1 MNEYFQSKRSYLMY
15 VKKFEELSKSDIGIA
30 GGKGANLGELTQA
43 GIPVPPGFVVTA
55 QAYQKFMDE
64 AGINDQV
71 MSILE
76 EIDINDTKALQAA
89 AEEIKQ
95 IIIEAPIPDEMVMFI
110 REYYNELCQRVG
122 EDDTDVAIR
131 SSATAEDLP
140 EASFAG
146 QQDTFLHVSGD
157 DEVIEY
163 IRKCWASLF
172 EARAIFYREENDF
185 EHSKVLIAVVVQ
197 KMANADKAGVM
208 FTVNPSTG
216 EEIALIEGSWGL
228 GEAVVSGD
236 VTPDNYQVDKKDNDI
251 INVTISDKKV
261 MYTNDENGTS
271 VKVDVPEDKRKERVL
286 SDDELIEL
294 TEMGKRVQAHYGE
307 PMDTEWAFE
316 KDMLFLL
323 QARPIT
329 TLGDAPAEDDDEA
342 SDLGDVL
349 VRGLGASPG
358 MAAGTVKIIL
368 DIDELDKIQD
378 GDIMVTTMTTPDM
391 VPAMR
396 RASGIVTDEGGVTCH
411 ASIISRELGI
421 PCVVG
426 TGDATTTLKENSG
439 VTLDGKKGLVF
450 EGISETKEEQV
461 AVAGTVEAAP
471 IITVTEV
478 KANVSMP
485 EAAEKA
491 AATGAD
497 GVGLLRTEHLM
508 LTSGIHP
515 GKFIA
520 DGREDELIDTIAEN
534 VQIVADAFYPRPVWY
549 RTLDAP
555 TDEFITLEGGENE
568 PREHNPMLGWRGIRR
583 ELDQPEILKCEFKAI
598 KKLHEKGY
606 TNIGIMIPLSQ
617 NPEELKQ
624 AKALCSSIGF
634 EPHKDVDFGMM
645 VEIPAAAIMI
655 DEYIKIGLDFVSLGT
670 NDLTQYTLAVDRNNE
685 FVAKHY
691 SEEHPAVMKLIERTI
706 RKCAEAGVKCSI
718 CGQAGSVPHIV
729 EKLVEFG
736 ITSVSSNTDAIADV
750 RKTVARAEQK
760 IILDAARKRLE

>member
-1 MNEYFQSKRSYLMY
+1 MY
-15 VKKFEELSKSDIGIA
+15 VIKFEDLSKSDIGIA

-55 QAYQKFMDE
+55 QAYEKFMDD
-64 AGINDQV
+64 AGINDKV
-71 MSILE
+71 MSILD

-89 AEEIKQ
+89 SEEIKNM
-95 IIIEAPIPDEMVMFI
+95 IKESSIPEDMVIMI
-110 REYYNELCQRVG
+110 REAYNQLCQRVG

-146 QQDTFLHVSGD
+146 QQDTFLHVAGD

-163 IRKCWASLF
+163 IRRCWASLF
-172 EARAIFYREENDF
+172 EARAIFYREENNF
-185 EHSKVLIAVVVQ
+185 EHSKVYIAVVVQ

-236 VTPDNYQVDKKDNDI
+236 VTPDNYQVDKANNEI

-271 VKVDVPEDKRKERVL
+271 VKVDVPEEKRKERVL
-286 SDDELIEL
+286 SDAELIEL

-316 KDMLFLL
+316 KGQLFML

-329 TLGDAPAEDDDEA
+329 TLGDAVEDVADA
-342 SDLGDVL
+342 SSQLGEVL

-358 MAAGTVKIIL
+358 MASGKVKIVL
-368 DIDELDKIQD
+368 DIEELDKIKD

-450 EGISETKEEQV
+450 DGITQTKEEPAAVQ
-461 AVAGTVEAAP
+461 AVAGAAAP

-508 LTSGIHP
+508 LTAGVHP
-515 GKFIA
+515 YKFIM

-534 VQIVADAFYPRPVWY
+534 VQIVADAFYPKPVWY

-583 ELDQPEILKCEFKAI
+583 ELDQPEILQCEFKAI
-598 KKLHEKGY
+598 KKLHEQGY

-617 NPEELKQ
+617 HPEELVK
-624 AKALCSSIGF
+624 AKELCSEIGF
-634 EPHKDVDFGMM
+634 EPHKDVEFGMM

-655 DEYIKIGLDFVSLGT
+655 DEYIKIGIDFVSLGT

-691 SEEHPAVMKLIERTI
+691 TEEHPAVMKLIERTI

-729 EKLVEFG
+729 EKLVAFG

>member
-1 MNEYFQSKRSYLMY
+1 MY
-15 VKKFEELSKSDIGIA
+15 VKKFEELSKDDIGIA

-55 QAYQKFMDE
+55 QAYEYFMDE
-64 AGINDQV
+64 AGINDKV

-76 EIDINDTKALQAA
+76 ETDINDTKALQAA
-89 AEEIKQ
+89 AEEIKK
-95 IIIEAPIPDEMVMFI
+95 IIVESPIPDDLVMYI

-122 EDDTDVAIR
+122 EEDTDVAIR

-157 DEVIEY
+157 DEVIEF

-172 EARAIFYREENDF
+172 EARAIFYREENNF
-185 EHSKVLIAVVVQ
+185 EHSKVYIAVVVQ
-197 KMANADKAGVM
+197 KMAFADKAGVM

-236 VTPDNYQVDKKDNDI
+236 VTPDNYQVDKRNNEI
-251 INVTISDKKV
+251 VNVTISDKKV
-261 MYTNDENGTS
+261 MYTNDEDGTS
-271 VKVDVPEDKRKERVL
+271 VKIEVPEDKRKERVL
-286 SDDELIEL
+286 SDDELIQL
-294 TEMGKRVQAHYGE
+294 TEMGKTVQAHYGE

-329 TLGDAPAEDDDEA
+329 TLGGAEEAADDAS

-358 MAAGTVKIIL
+358 MAAGTVKIVL
-368 DIDELDKIQD
+368 DIDELDKIKD

-426 TGDATTTLKENSG
+426 TGDATTTLVENSG

-450 EGISETKEEQV
+450 DGISQTKEEAPV
-461 AVAGTVEAAP
+461 AAGTVEAAP

-520 DGREDELIDTIAEN
+520 DGREDELIDTIADN
-534 VQIVADAFYPRPVWY
+534 VQIVADAFYPKPVWY

-617 NPEELKQ
+617 SPEELKK
-624 AKALCSSIGF
+624 AKALCSEVGF

-655 DEYIKIGLDFVSLGT
+655 DEYIKVGIDFVSLGT

>member
-1 MNEYFQSKRSYLMY
+1 MY
-15 VKKFEELSKSDIGIA
+15 VQKFEDLNKSDIGIA

-55 QAYQKFMDE
+55 ETYQKFMEDS
-64 AGINDQV
+64 GINDKV
-71 MSILE
+71 LDILDQ
-76 EIDINDTKALQAA
+76 IDINDTKALQAA
-89 AEEIKQ
+89 AEEIKS
-95 IIIEAPIPDEMVMFI
+95 IIIETPIPDDMVMFI
-110 REYYNELCQRVG
+110 KEAYNQLCQRVG

-157 DEVIEY
+157 EEVIEY

-197 KMANADKAGVM
+197 KMAIADKAGVM

-236 VTPDNYQVDKKDNDI
+236 VTPDNYQVDKANNEI

-261 MYTNDENGTS
+261 MYTNDESGTS
-271 VKVDVPEDKRKERVL
+271 VKVNVPENLRMERVL

-316 KDMLFLL
+316 REHLFLL

-329 TLGDAPAEDDDEA
+329 TLGDEAPADDGDA
-342 SDLGDVL
+342 SVDGDVL

-358 MAAGTVKIIL
+358 IATGNVKIVL
-368 DIDELDKIQD
+368 DIDELDKIEE
-378 GDIMVTTMTTPDM
+378 GDVMVTTMTTPDM

-426 TGDATTTLKENSG
+426 TGDATKTLKENTG

-450 EGISETKEEQV
+450 EGISEAKEEAPVAQ
-461 AVAGTVEAAP
+461 AVAAEAP
-471 IITVTEV
+471 ILTVTEV

-485 EAAEKA
+485 EAAERA

-508 LTSGIHP
+508 LTAGIHP

-534 VQIVADAFYPRPVWY
+534 VQIVADAFYPKPVWY

-568 PREHNPMLGWRGIRR
+568 PEEHNPMLGWRGIRR

-598 KKLHEKGY
+598 KKLHEQGY

-617 NPEELKQ
+617 SPSELIQ
-624 AKALCSSIGF
+624 AKALCSEVGL

-645 VEIPAAAIMI
+645 VEIPAAALTVE
-655 DEYIKIGLDFVSLGT
+655 DYLAIGVDFVSLGT

-691 SEEHPAVMKLIERTI
+691 TEEHPAVMKLIERTI
-706 RKCAEAGVKCSI
+706 KKCAEAGVTCSI

-729 EKLVEFG
+729 EKLVKFG
-736 ITSVSSNTDAIADV
+736 ITSVSSNADAVAEV

-760 IILDAARKRLE
+760 IILEAARKRLE

>member
-1 MNEYFQSKRSYLMY
+1 MY
-15 VKKFEELSKSDIGIA
+15 VVKFEDLNKSDIGIA

-55 QAYQKFMDE
+55 ETYQKFMEDG
-64 AGINDQV
+64 GINDKV
-71 MSILE
+71 MEILDG
-76 EIDINDTKALQAA
+76 IDINDTKELQAA
-89 AEEIKQ
+89 AEEIKSL
-95 IIIEAPIPDEMVMFI
+95 IIKTPIPDEITTFI
-110 REYYNELCQRVG
+110 IEAYNQLCQRVG
-122 EDDTDVAIR
+122 EEDTDVAIR

-146 QQDTFLHVSGD
+146 QQDTFLHVSGYKD
-157 DEVIEY
+157 VIEY
-163 IRKCWASLF
+163 VRKCWASLF

-185 EHSKVLIAVVVQ
+185 EHSKVYIAVVVQ
-197 KMANADKAGVM
+197 KMVNADKAGVM

-216 EEIALIEGSWGL
+216 EEVALIEGSWGL

-236 VTPDNYQVDKKDNDI
+236 VTPDNYAVDKKNDEI
-251 INVTISDKKV
+251 INVTVSDKKV
-261 MYTNDENGTS
+261 MYTNDEEGTS
-271 VKVDVPEDKRKERVL
+271 IKVEVPEEKREERVL
-286 SDDELIEL
+286 SDEELIEL

-316 KDMLFLL
+316 NDMLFLL

-329 TLGDAPAEDDDEA
+329 TLDKDSSAADDDAGTVDGE
-342 SDLGDVL
+342 VIIK
-349 VRGLGASPG
+349 GLGASPG
-358 MAAGTVKIIL
+358 IASGLVKIIR
-368 DIDELDKIQD
+368 DIDELDKVKD

-396 RASGIVTDEGGVTCH
+396 RAAGIITDEGGVTCH

-426 TGDATTTLKENSG
+426 TGSATSTLKEDEG

-450 EGISETKEEQV
+450 DGLTETKEE
-461 AVAGTVEAAP
+461 APAAAASVEAAP

-485 EAAEKA
+485 EAAERA

-497 GVGLLRTEHLM
+497 GVGLLRTEHMM

-515 GKFIA
+515 GKFVEE
-520 DGREDELIDTIAEN
+520 GREDELIDTIAKN
-534 VQIVADAFYPRPVWY
+534 VKIVADAFYPKPVWY

-568 PREHNPMLGWRGIRR
+568 PEEHNPMLGWRGIRR

-598 KKLHEKGY
+598 KKLYDQGY
-606 TNIGIMIPLSQ
+606 TNLGIMIPLSQ
-617 NPEELKQ
+617 SPEELVK
-624 AKALCSSIGF
+624 AKELCASVGLK
-634 EPHKDVDFGMM
+634 PHDDIDFGMM
-645 VEIPAAAIMI
+645 VEIPAAALTIE
-655 DEYIKIGLDFVSLGT
+655 EYIKVGIDFVSLGT

-691 SEEHPAVMKLIERTI
+691 TEEHPAVMMLIERTI
-706 RKCAEAGVKCSI
+706 KKCVEAGVKCSI
-718 CGQAGSVPHIV
+718 CGQAGSVPRIV
-729 EKLVEFG
+729 EKLVGYG
-736 ITSVSSNTDAIADV
+736 ITSVSSNTDAVAEV
-750 RKTVARAEQK
+750 RKTVARAEK
-760 IILDAARKRLE
+760 KLILDAARKNLN

>member
-1 MNEYFQSKRSYLMY
+1 MY

-55 QAYQKFMDE
+55 QAYEYFMEE
-64 AGINDQV
+64 AGINDKV
-71 MSILE
+71 MSILD

-89 AEEIKQ
+89 AEEIKK
-95 IIIEAPIPDEMVMFI
+95 IIIDSPIPDDLIMFI
-110 REYYNELCQRVG
+110 KEYYNELCQRVN

-172 EARAIFYREENDF
+172 EARAIFYREENNF
-185 EHSKVLIAVVVQ
+185 EHSKVYIAVVVQ
-197 KMANADKAGVM
+197 KMAIADKAGVM

-228 GEAVVSGD
+228 GESVVSGD
-236 VTPDNYQVDKKDNDI
+236 VTPDNYQVDKKNNEI

-261 MYTNDENGTS
+261 MYTNDESGTS
-271 VKVDVPEDKRKERVL
+271 VKVEVPEDKRKERVL
-286 SDDELIEL
+286 SDEELIEL

-329 TLGDAPAEDDDEA
+329 TLGGAQAEDNDEA
-342 SDLGDVL
+342 DDLGDVL

-358 MAAGTVKIIL
+358 MASGKVKIVL
-368 DIDELDKIQD
+368 DIDELDKIKD

-426 TGDATTTLKENSG
+426 TGDATITLEENTG

-450 EGISETKEEQV
+450 DGISETKEEPV

-485 EAAEKA
+485 EAAERA

-520 DGREDELIDTIAEN
+520 DGREDELIDTIADN
-534 VQIVADAFYPRPVWY
+534 VQIVADAFYPKPVWY

-655 DEYIKIGLDFVSLGT
+655 DEYIKVGIDFVSLGT

-706 RKCAEAGVKCSI
+706 RKCAEAGVTCSI

>member
-1 MNEYFQSKRSYLMY
+1 MY

-71 MSILE
+71 MSILD

-236 VTPDNYQVDKKDNDI
+236 VTPDNYQVDKKDNEI

-261 MYTNDENGTS
+261 MYTNDEDGTS

-294 TEMGKRVQAHYGE
+294 TEMGKRVQSHYGE

-329 TLGDAPAEDDDEA
+329 TLGDAVEESGDDEA

>member
-1 MNEYFQSKRSYLMY
+1 MY
-15 VKKFEELSKSDIGIA
+15 VIKFEDLSKSDIGIA

-55 QAYQKFMDE
+55 QAYEKFMEE
-64 AGINDQV
+64 AGINDKV
-71 MSILE
+71 MSILD

-89 AEEIKQ
+89 AEEIKNMIKESSIPEDM
-95 IIIEAPIPDEMVMFI
+95 IIMI
-110 REYYNELCQRVG
+110 REAYNQLCQRVG

-146 QQDTFLHVSGD
+146 QQDTFLHVAGD

-163 IRKCWASLF
+163 IRRCWASLF
-172 EARAIFYREENDF
+172 EARAIFYREENNF
-185 EHSKVLIAVVVQ
+185 EHSKVYIAVVVQ

-208 FTVNPSTG
+208 FTAHPSTG

-228 GEAVVSGD
+228 GESVVSGD
-236 VTPDNYQVDKKDNDI
+236 VTPDNYQVDKANNEI
-251 INVTISDKKV
+251 LNVTISDKKV

-271 VKVDVPEDKRKERVL
+271 VRVDVPEEKRKERVL
-286 SDDELIEL
+286 SDEELIEL
-294 TEMGKRVQAHYGE
+294 TEMGKRIQKHYGE

-316 KDMLFLL
+316 NGELFLL

-329 TLGDAPAEDDDEA
+329 TLGDAVADDGDA
-342 SDLGDVL
+342 SSQLGEVL

-358 MAAGTVKIIL
+358 MASGKVKIVL
-368 DIDELDKIQD
+368 DIDELDKIKD

-426 TGDATTTLKENSG
+426 TGDATTTLKENTG

-450 EGISETKEEQV
+450 EGITETKEEAAPQV
-461 AVAGTVEAAP
+461 VAGAAAP

-508 LTSGIHP
+508 LTAGVHP
-515 GKFIA
+515 YKFIM
-520 DGREDELIDTIAEN
+520 DGREDELINTIAEN
-534 VQIVADAFYPRPVWY
+534 VQIVADAFYPKPVWY

-583 ELDQPEILKCEFKAI
+583 ELDQPEILQCEFKAI
-598 KKLHEKGY
+598 KKLHEQGY

-617 NPEELKQ
+617 SPEELKK
-624 AKALCSSIGF
+624 AKELCSEIGF
-634 EPHKDVDFGMM
+634 EPHKDVEFGMM

-655 DEYIKIGLDFVSLGT
+655 DEYIDVGIDFVSLGT

-691 SEEHPAVMKLIERTI
+691 TEEHPAVMKLIERTI

-760 IILDAARKRLE
+760 IILDAARRRL

>member
-1 MNEYFQSKRSYLMY
+1 MY
-15 VKKFEELSKSDIGIA
+15 VVKFEDLSKSDIGIA

-55 QAYQKFMDE
+55 QAYEKFMDE
-64 AGINDQV
+64 AGINDSV
-71 MSILE
+71 MNILDK
-76 EIDINDTKALQAA
+76 IDINDTKALQAA
-89 AEEIKQ
+89 AEEIKK
-95 IIIEAPIPDEMVMFI
+95 IIIEAPIPEDLVLFI
-110 REYYNELCQRVG
+110 REFYNELCQRVG

-172 EARAIFYREENDF
+172 EARAIFYREENNF
-185 EHSKVLIAVVVQ
+185 EHSKVYIAVVVQ
-197 KMANADKAGVM
+197 KMAIADKAGVM

-236 VTPDNYQVDKKDNDI
+236 VTPDNYQVDKKDNEI

-271 VKVDVPEDKRKERVL
+271 VKVEVPEEKRKERVL
-286 SDDELIEL
+286 SDEELIEL

-316 KDMLFLL
+316 RDNLFLL

-329 TLGDAPAEDDDEA
+329 TLGDTVEEE
-342 SDLGDVL
+342 SDVVGETGDVL

-358 MAAGTVKIIL
+358 MATGNVKIVL
-368 DIDELDKIQD
+368 DIDELDKIKD

-426 TGDATTTLKENSG
+426 TGDATSTLKENAG

-450 EGISETKEEQV
+450 DGISDAEEEAP
-461 AVAGTVEAAP
+461 AVANVEAAP

-485 EAAEKA
+485 EAAERA

-520 DGREDELIDTIAEN
+520 DGKEDELIDTIADN
-534 VQIVADAFYPRPVWY
+534 VQIVADAFYPKPVWY

-624 AKALCSSIGF
+624 AKALCSEVGL

-655 DEYIKIGLDFVSLGT
+655 DEYIKVGIDFVSLGT

-706 RKCAEAGVKCSI
+706 RKCAEAGVTCSI

-729 EKLVEFG
+729 EKLVGFG
-736 ITSVSSNTDAIADV
+736 ITSVSSNADAIADV

>member
-1 MNEYFQSKRSYLMY
+1 MY

-55 QAYQKFMDE
+55 QAYEYFMDE
-64 AGINDQV
+64 AGINDKV
-71 MSILE
+71 MGILE
-76 EIDINDTKALQAA
+76 KIDINDTKALQAA

-95 IIIEAPIPDEMVMFI
+95 IIIESPIPDDLVLFI
-110 REYYNELCQRVG
+110 REYYNQLCQRVG

-172 EARAIFYREENDF
+172 EARAIFYREENNF
-185 EHSKVLIAVVVQ
+185 EHSKVYIAVVVQ
-197 KMANADKAGVM
+197 KMAIADKAGVM

-228 GEAVVSGD
+228 GESVVSGD
-236 VTPDNYQVDKKDNDI
+236 VTPDNYQVDKKNNEI

-261 MYTNDENGTS
+261 MYTNDETGTS
-271 VKVDVPEDKRKERVL
+271 VKVEVPDELRKERVL
-286 SDDELIEL
+286 SDEELVEL

-316 KDMLFLL
+316 RDNLFLL

-329 TLGDAPAEDDDEA
+329 TLGDAVADDAADDT

-358 MAAGTVKIIL
+358 MASGEVKIIL
-368 DIDELDKIQD
+368 DIDELDKVED
-378 GDIMVTTMTTPDM
+378 GDVMVTTMTTPDM

-426 TGDATTTLKENSG
+426 TGDATSVLKENDG

-450 EGISETKEEQV
+450 AGISDAKSEEVVV
-461 AVAGTVEAAP
+461 AATAEAAP
-471 IITVTEV
+471 ILTVTEV

-485 EAAEKA
+485 EAAERA

-508 LTSGIHP
+508 LTAGIHP

-520 DGREDELIDTIAEN
+520 DGREDELIDTIADN
-534 VQIVADAFYPRPVWY
+534 VQIVADAFYPKPVWY

-617 NPEELKQ
+617 SPAELVQ
-624 AKALCSSIGF
+624 AKALCSEVGL

-655 DEYIKIGLDFVSLGT
+655 DEYIDIGIDFVSLGT

-691 SEEHPAVMKLIERTI
+691 TEEHPAVMKLIERTI
-706 RKCAEAGVKCSI
+706 KKCVAAGVKCSI

-729 EKLVEFG
+729 EKLVGFG
-736 ITSVSSNTDAIADV
+736 ITSVSSNADAVAEV

>member
-1 MNEYFQSKRSYLMY
+1 MY

-55 QAYQKFMDE
+55 QAYEYFMEE
-64 AGINDQV
+64 AGINDKV
-71 MSILE
+71 MSILD

-89 AEEIKQ
+89 AEEIKK
-95 IIIEAPIPDEMVMFI
+95 IIIDSPIPDDLIMFI
-110 REYYNELCQRVG
+110 KEYYNELCQRVN

-172 EARAIFYREENDF
+172 EARAIFYREENNF
-185 EHSKVLIAVVVQ
+185 EHSKVYIAVVVQ
-197 KMANADKAGVM
+197 KMAIADKAGVM

-228 GEAVVSGD
+228 GESVVSGD
-236 VTPDNYQVDKKDNDI
+236 VTPDNYQVDKKNNEI

-261 MYTNDENGTS
+261 MYTNDESGTS
-271 VKVDVPEDKRKERVL
+271 VKVEVPEDKRKERVL
-286 SDDELIEL
+286 SDEELIEL

-329 TLGDAPAEDDDEA
+329 TLGGAQAEDNDEA
-342 SDLGDVL
+342 DDLGDVL

-358 MAAGTVKIIL
+358 MASGKVKIVL
-368 DIDELDKIQD
+368 DIDELDKIKD

-426 TGDATTTLKENSG
+426 TGDATITLEENTG

-450 EGISETKEEQV
+450 DGISETKEEAV

-485 EAAEKA
+485 EAAERA

-520 DGREDELIDTIAEN
+520 DGREDELIDTIADN
-534 VQIVADAFYPRPVWY
+534 VQIVADAFYPKPVWY

-617 NPEELKQ
+617 NPDELRQ
-624 AKALCSSIGF
+624 AKAICSSIGF

-655 DEYIKIGLDFVSLGT
+655 DEYIKVGIDFVSLGT

-706 RKCAEAGVKCSI
+706 RKCAEAGVTCSI

>member
-1 MNEYFQSKRSYLMY
+1 MY

-55 QAYQKFMDE
+55 QAYEYFMDE
-64 AGINDQV
+64 AGINDKV
-71 MSILE
+71 MSILD

-89 AEEIKQ
+89 AEEIKS
-95 IIIEAPIPDEMVMFI
+95 IIIESDIPEDLVMFI
-110 REYYNELCQRVG
+110 REYYNELCQRVD

-172 EARAIFYREENDF
+172 EARAIFYREENNF
-185 EHSKVLIAVVVQ
+185 EHSKVYIAVVVQ
-197 KMANADKAGVM
+197 KMAFADKAGVM

-236 VTPDNYQVDKKDNDI
+236 VTPDNYQVDKKDNEI

-261 MYTNDENGTS
+261 MYTNDASGTS
-271 VKVDVPEDKRKERVL
+271 VKVEVPEEKRKERVL

-316 KDMLFLL
+316 KDNLYLL

-329 TLGDAPAEDDDEA
+329 TLGGATGDEDDVA

-358 MAAGTVKIIL
+358 MASGKVKIVL
-368 DIDELDKIQD
+368 DIDELDKIKD

-426 TGDATTTLKENSG
+426 TGDATSTLEENSG

-450 EGISETKEEQV
+450 EGISETKEEAPV
-461 AVAGTVEAAP
+461 VAGGSFEAAP

-485 EAAEKA
+485 EAAERA

-520 DGREDELIDTIAEN
+520 DGEEDKLIDTIADN
-534 VQIVADAFYPRPVWY
+534 VQIVADAFYPKPVWY

-617 NPEELKQ
+617 SPEELKQ
-624 AKALCSSIGF
+624 AKAICSSIGF

-655 DEYIKIGLDFVSLGT
+655 DEYIKVGIDFVSLGT

-706 RKCAEAGVKCSI
+706 RKCAEAGVTCSI

-736 ITSVSSNTDAIADV
+736 ITSVSSNADAIADV

-760 IILDAARKRLE
+760 IILDAARKR

>member
-1 MNEYFQSKRSYLMY
+1 MY
-15 VKKFEELSKSDIGIA
+15 VVKFEDLSKSDIGIA

-55 QAYQKFMDE
+55 QAYEKFMDE
-64 AGINDQV
+64 AGINDIV
-71 MSILE
+71 MDILDK
-76 EIDINDTKALQAA
+76 IDINDTKALQAA
-89 AEEIKQ
+89 AEEIKS
-95 IIIEAPIPDEMVMFI
+95 IIIEAPIPEDLVLFI
-110 REYYNELCQRVG
+110 REFYNELCQRVG

-172 EARAIFYREENDF
+172 EARAIFYREENNF
-185 EHSKVLIAVVVQ
+185 EHSKVYIAVVVQ
-197 KMANADKAGVM
+197 KMAIADKAGVM

-236 VTPDNYQVDKKDNDI
+236 VTPDNYQVDKKNNEI

-271 VKVDVPEDKRKERVL
+271 VKVDVPEDKRNERVL
-286 SDDELIEL
+286 SDEELIEL

-316 KDMLFLL
+316 RDNLFLL

-329 TLGDAPAEDDDEA
+329 TLGDAPAEED
-342 SDLGDVL
+342 SDIGETGDVL

-358 MAAGTVKIIL
+358 MATGNVKIVL

-426 TGDATTTLKENSG
+426 TGDATTTLKENTG

-450 EGISETKEEQV
+450 EGISETKEEAQ
-461 AVAGTVEAAP
+461 AVANVEAAP

-485 EAAEKA
+485 EAAERA

-520 DGREDELIDTIAEN
+520 DGKEDELIDTIADN
-534 VQIVADAFYPRPVWY
+534 VQIVADAFYPKPVWY

-624 AKALCSSIGF
+624 AKALCSEVGL

-655 DEYIKIGLDFVSLGT
+655 DEYIKVGIDFVSLGT

-706 RKCAEAGVKCSI
+706 RKCAEAGVTCSI

-729 EKLVEFG
+729 EKLVGFG
-736 ITSVSSNTDAIADV
+736 ITSVSSNADAIADV

>member
-1 MNEYFQSKRSYLMY
+1 MY
-15 VKKFEELSKSDIGIA
+15 VVKFEDLNKSDIGIA

-55 QAYQKFMDE
+55 QAYEKFMEDS
-64 AGINDQV
+64 GINGQV
-71 MSILE
+71 MNILE
-76 EIDINDTKALQAA
+76 KIDINDTKALQAA
-89 AEEIKQ
+89 AEEIKT
-95 IIIEAPIPDEMVMFI
+95 IINETPIPEDMIVLILEA
-110 REYYNELCQRVG
+110 YNQLCQRVG

-146 QQDTFLHVSGD
+146 QQDTFLHVSGN
-157 DEVIEY
+157 DEVIDY

-172 EARAIFYREENDF
+172 EARAIFYREENNF
-185 EHSKVLIAVVVQ
+185 EHSKVYIAVVVQ

-236 VTPDNYQVDKKDNDI
+236 VTPDNYQVDKKNNEI

-261 MYTNDENGTS
+261 MYTNDEDGTS
-271 VKVDVPEDKRKERVL
+271 VKVEVPEEKRKERVL
-286 SDDELIEL
+286 SDEDLIEL

-316 KDMLFLL
+316 RDNLFLL

-329 TLGDAPAEDDDEA
+329 TLGDVEAKADDDES

-358 MAAGTVKIIL
+358 MASGKVKIVF
-368 DIDELDKIQD
+368 DIDELDKIKD

-426 TGDATTTLKENSG
+426 TGSATSTLEENSG

-450 EGISETKEEQV
+450 EGISETKEEAV
-461 AVAGTVEAAP
+461 AVQGTVEAAP

-617 NPEELKQ
+617 SPAELVQ
-624 AKALCSSIGF
+624 AKALCSEIGF

-655 DEYIKIGLDFVSLGT
+655 DEYIKIGIDFVSLGT

-729 EKLVEFG
+729 EKLVGFG
-736 ITSVSSNTDAIADV
+736 ISSVSSNTDAIADV

>member
-1 MNEYFQSKRSYLMY
+1 MY
-15 VKKFEELSKSDIGIA
+15 VQKFEDLNKSDIGIA

-55 QAYQKFMDE
+55 ETYEKFMEDS
-64 AGINDQV
+64 GINDKV
-71 MSILE
+71 LDILDQ
-76 EIDINDTKALQAA
+76 IDINDTKALQAA
-89 AEEIKQ
+89 AEEIKS
-95 IIIEAPIPDEMVMFI
+95 IIIETPIPDDMVMFI
-110 REYYNELCQRVG
+110 KEAYNQLCQRVG

-157 DEVIEY
+157 EEVIEY

-172 EARAIFYREENDF
+172 EARAIFYREENNF

-197 KMANADKAGVM
+197 KMAIADKAGVM

-236 VTPDNYQVDKKDNDI
+236 VTPDNYQVDKTNNEI

-261 MYTNDENGTS
+261 MYTNDESGTS
-271 VKVDVPEDKRKERVL
+271 VKVNVPENLRMERVL

-316 KDMLFLL
+316 RDNLFLL

-329 TLGDAPAEDDDEA
+329 TLDGDAPATDDDAGVE
-342 SDLGDVL
+342 GEVL

-358 MAAGTVKIIL
+358 IATGNVKIVL
-368 DIDELDKIQD
+368 DIDELDKIEE
-378 GDIMVTTMTTPDM
+378 GDVMVTTMTTPDM

-426 TGDATTTLKENSG
+426 TGDATKTLKENTG

-450 EGISETKEEQV
+450 EGITKVEEEAPQAT
-461 AVAGTVEAAP
+461 AVAAEAP
-471 IITVTEV
+471 ILTVTEV

-485 EAAEKA
+485 EAAERA

-508 LTSGIHP
+508 LTAGIHP

-520 DGREDELIDTIAEN
+520 DGREDELINTIAEN
-534 VQIVADAFYPRPVWY
+534 VQIVADAFYPKPVWY

-568 PREHNPMLGWRGIRR
+568 PEEHNPMLGWRGIRR

-598 KKLHEKGY
+598 KKLHEQGY

-617 NPEELKQ
+617 SPSELIQ
-624 AKALCSSIGF
+624 AKALCSEVGL

-645 VEIPAAAIMI
+645 VEIPAAALTIE
-655 DEYIKIGLDFVSLGT
+655 DYLAIGVDFVSLGT

-691 SEEHPAVMKLIERTI
+691 TEEHPAVMKLIERTI
-706 RKCAEAGVKCSI
+706 KKCAEAGVTCSI

-729 EKLVEFG
+729 EKLVKFG
-736 ITSVSSNTDAIADV
+736 ITSVSSNADAVAEV

-760 IILDAARKRLE
+760 IILEAARKRLE

>member
-1 MNEYFQSKRSYLMY
+1 MY

-55 QAYQKFMDE
+55 QAYKYFMDE

-71 MSILE
+71 MSILDA
-76 EIDINDTKALQAA
+76 IDINDTKALQAA
-89 AEEIKQ
+89 AEEIKAL
-95 IIIEAPIPDEMVMFI
+95 IIESPIPEDLVLFI

-185 EHSKVLIAVVVQ
+185 EHSKVYIAVVVQ

-228 GEAVVSGD
+228 GESVVSGD
-236 VTPDNYQVDKKDNDI
+236 VTPDNYQVDKKDNEI

-261 MYTNDENGTS
+261 MYTNDEDGTS

-329 TLGDAPAEDDDEA
+329 TLGNADGDAGEA
-342 SDLGDVL
+342 SSELGDVL

-358 MAAGTVKIIL
+358 MASGTVKIIL
-368 DIDELDKIQD
+368 DIDELDKIKD

-426 TGDATTTLKENSG
+426 TGDATTTLEENSG

-450 EGISETKEEQV
+450 EGISETKEEAT

-520 DGREDELIDTIAEN
+520 DGREDELIDTIADN

-617 NPEELKQ
+617 SPEELKK
-624 AKALCSSIGF
+624 AKALCSEVGF

-655 DEYIKIGLDFVSLGT
+655 DEYIKVGIDFVSLGT

-691 SEEHPAVMKLIERTI
+691 TEEHPAVMKLIERTI

-729 EKLVEFG
+729 EKLVEYG
-736 ITSVSSNTDAIADV
+736 ISSVSSNTDAIADV

>member
-1 MNEYFQSKRSYLMY
+1 MY
-15 VKKFEELSKSDIGIA
+15 VVKFEDLNKSDIGIA

-55 QAYQKFMDE
+55 ETYEKFMED
-64 AGINDQV
+64 AGINDKV
-71 MSILE
+71 MDILDK
-76 EIDINDTKALQAA
+76 IDINDTKALQAA
-89 AEEIKQ
+89 SEEIKS
-95 IIIEAPIPDEMVMFI
+95 IINEAPIPEDMVLFI
-110 REYYNELCQRVG
+110 TEAYNQLCQRVG

-146 QQDTFLHVSGD
+146 QQDTFLHVSGN

-185 EHSKVLIAVVVQ
+185 EHSKVYIAVVVQ

-236 VTPDNYQVDKKDNDI
+236 VTPDNYQVDKKDNEI

-271 VKVDVPEDKRKERVL
+271 IKVDVPEDKRNERVL
-286 SDDELIEL
+286 SDEELIEL

-316 KDMLFLL
+316 NGNLFLL

-329 TLGDAPAEDDDEA
+329 TLGDAVEQTDDSAADV
-342 SDLGDVL
+342 GDVL

-358 MAAGTVKIIL
+358 MASGKVKIVL
-368 DIDELDKIQD
+368 DIDELDKIKD

-426 TGDATTTLKENSG
+426 TGNATSTLIENSG

-450 EGISETKEEQV
+450 DGISETKSEEAA
-461 AVAGTVEAAP
+461 AVSVQAAP

-520 DGREDELIDTIAEN
+520 DGNEDELIDTIADN
-534 VQIVADAFYPRPVWY
+534 VMIVADAFYPKPVWY

-617 NPEELKQ
+617 SPEELKK
-624 AKALCSSIGF
+624 AKALCSEVGF

-655 DEYIKIGLDFVSLGT
+655 DEYIKVGIDFVSLGT

-736 ITSVSSNTDAIADV
+736 ITSVSSNTDAIADSHV
-750 RKTVARAEQK
+750 FINAIV
-760 IILDAARKRLE
+760 

>member
-1 MNEYFQSKRSYLMY
+1 MY
-15 VKKFEELSKSDIGIA
+15 VKKFEDLNKSDIPIA

-55 QAYQKFMDE
+55 QTYEKFMLE
-64 AGINDQV
+64 TGINDKV
-71 MSILE
+71 LSILD

-89 AEEIKQ
+89 SEEIKA
-95 IIIEAPIPDEMVMFI
+95 IINEAPIPEDMILFI
-110 REYYNELCQRVG
+110 TEAYNQLCQRFDG
-122 EDDTDVAIR
+122 DDVEVAIR

-146 QQDTFLHVSGD
+146 QQDTYLYVSGID
-157 DEVIEY
+157 DVLEY

-185 EHSKVLIAVVVQ
+185 EHAKVLIAVVVQ

-236 VTPDNYQVDKKDNDI
+236 VTPDNYQVDKADNSV

-261 MYTNDENGTS
+261 MYINDENETS
-271 VKVDVPEDKRKERVL
+271 IKVDVPEEKRNERVL
-286 SDDELIEL
+286 SDEELIEL
-294 TEMGKRVQAHYGE
+294 TEMGKRIQAHYGE

-316 KDMLFLL
+316 NGELFLL

-329 TLGDAPAEDDDEA
+329 TLGDVCEDVAEA
-342 SDLGDVL
+342 SDDIGEVL

-358 MAAGTVKIIL
+358 MAAGNVKIIL
-368 DIDELDKIQD
+368 DIEELDKIKD

-391 VPAMR
+391 VPAMKR
-396 RASGIVTDEGGVTCH
+396 SSGIVTDEGGVTCH

-426 TGDATTTLKENSG
+426 TGDATSILKENTG
-439 VTLDGKKGLVF
+439 VTIDGKKGLVF
-450 EGISETKEEQV
+450 DGISQTKQEPVQ
-461 AVAGTVEAAP
+461 AAGSVEAAP

-485 EAAEKA
+485 EAAAKA

-508 LTSGIHP
+508 LTAGIHP

-520 DGREDELIDTIAEN
+520 DGNEDELINTIAEN
-534 VQIVADAFYPRPVWY
+534 VMIVADEFYPKPVWY

-568 PREHNPMLGWRGIRR
+568 PEEHNPMLGWRGIRR

-598 KKLHEKGY
+598 KKLHEQGY

-617 NPEELKQ
+617 SPEELKQ
-624 AKALCSSIGF
+624 AKALCSEVGL
-634 EPHKDVDFGMM
+634 EPHKDVEFGMM
-645 VEIPAAAIMI
+645 VEIPAAALTIE
-655 DEYIKIGLDFVSLGT
+655 DYIAVGIDFVSLGT

-685 FVAKHY
+685 YVAKHY
-691 SEEHPAVMKLIERTI
+691 SEEHPAVMKLIEMTI
-706 RKCAEAGVKCSI
+706 KKCVEAGVKCSI
-718 CGQAGSVPHIV
+718 CGQAGSVPRIV
-729 EKLVEFG
+729 EKLVGFG
-736 ITSVSSNTDAIADV
+736 ITSVSSNTDAIAEV

>member
-1 MNEYFQSKRSYLMY
+1 MY

-55 QAYQKFMDE
+55 QAYEYFMDE
-64 AGINDQV
+64 AGINDKV
-71 MSILE
+71 MGILE

-89 AEEIKQ
+89 AEEIKK
-95 IIIEAPIPDEMVMFI
+95 IIIESPIPDDLIMFI
-110 REYYNELCQRVG
+110 KEYYNELCQRVN
-122 EDDTDVAIR
+122 EEDTDVAIR

-172 EARAIFYREENDF
+172 EARAIFYREENNF
-185 EHSKVLIAVVVQ
+185 EHSKVYIAVVVQ
-197 KMANADKAGVM
+197 KMAIADKAGVM

-228 GEAVVSGD
+228 GESVVSGD
-236 VTPDNYQVDKKDNDI
+236 VTPDNYQVDKKNNEI

-261 MYTNDENGTS
+261 MYTNDESGTS
-271 VKVDVPEDKRKERVL
+271 VKVEVPEDKRKERVL
-286 SDDELIEL
+286 SDEELIEL

-329 TLGDAPAEDDDEA
+329 TLGGAQAEDNDEA

-358 MAAGTVKIIL
+358 MASGKVKIVL
-368 DIDELDKIQD
+368 DIDELDKIKD

-426 TGDATTTLKENSG
+426 TGDATTTLEENTG

-450 EGISETKEEQV
+450 DGISETKEEPV

-485 EAAEKA
+485 EAAERA

-520 DGREDELIDTIAEN
+520 DGREDELIDTIADN
-534 VQIVADAFYPRPVWY
+534 VQIVADAFYPKPVWY

-706 RKCAEAGVKCSI
+706 RKCAEAGVTCSI

>member
-1 MNEYFQSKRSYLMY
+1 MY
-15 VKKFEELSKSDIGIA
+15 VVKFEDLSKSDIGIA

-55 QAYQKFMDE
+55 KAYEKFMEE

-71 MSILE
+71 MTILDE
-76 EIDINDTKALQAA
+76 TDINDTKALQAA
-89 AEEIKQ
+89 AEEIKK
-95 IIIEAPIPDEMVMFI
+95 IIIEAPIPEDMVLLI
-110 REYYNELCQRVG
+110 LEAYNQLCQRVG

-163 IRKCWASLF
+163 IRRCWASLF
-172 EARAIFYREENDF
+172 EARAIFYREENNF
-185 EHSKVLIAVVVQ
+185 EHSKVYIAVVVQ

-271 VKVDVPEDKRKERVL
+271 IKVDVPEDKRNERVL
-286 SDDELIEL
+286 SDEELIEL

-316 KDMLFLL
+316 KDNLFLL

-329 TLGDAPAEDDDEA
+329 TLGDVVEEDNDES
-342 SDLGDVL
+342 SDLGEVL

-358 MAAGTVKIIL
+358 MASGKVKIVL
-368 DIDELDKIQD
+368 DIDELDKIEE

-426 TGDATTTLKENSG
+426 TGDATATLKENSG

-450 EGISETKEEQV
+450 EGISETKEEAAPAA
-461 AVAGTVEAAP
+461 AVGGATVAP

-485 EAAEKA
+485 EAAAKA

-508 LTSGIHP
+508 LTAGVHP

-534 VQIVADAFYPRPVWY
+534 VMIVADEFYPKPVWY

-568 PREHNPMLGWRGIRR
+568 PEEHNPMLGWRGIRR

-598 KKLHEKGY
+598 KKLHEQGY

-617 NPEELKQ
+617 SPEELKQ
-624 AKALCSSIGF
+624 AKALCSEIGF

-645 VEIPAAAIMI
+645 VEIPAAALTIEDYI
-655 DEYIKIGLDFVSLGT
+655 DVGIDFVSLGT

-691 SEEHPAVMKLIERTI
+691 TEEHPAVMKLIERTI
-706 RKCAEAGVKCSI
+706 RKCVEAGVKCSI

-729 EKLVEFG
+729 EKLVGFG
-736 ITSVSSNTDAIADV
+736 ITSVSSNTDAVEEV

>member
-1 MNEYFQSKRSYLMY
+1 MY
-15 VKKFEELSKSDIGIA
+15 VVKFEDLNKSDIGIA

-55 QAYQKFMDE
+55 ETYQKFMEDG
-64 AGINDQV
+64 GINNKVMEILDQ
-71 MSILE
+71 
-76 EIDINDTKALQAA
+76 IDINDTKELQAA
-89 AEEIKQ
+89 AEEIKSL
-95 IIIEAPIPDEMVMFI
+95 IIKTPIADDITTFITEA
-110 REYYNELCQRVG
+110 YNQLCQRVD

-146 QQDTFLHVSGD
+146 QQDTFLHVSGTKQ
-157 DEVIEY
+157 VIEY
-163 IRKCWASLF
+163 VRKCWASLF

-185 EHSKVLIAVVVQ
+185 EHSKVYIAVVVQ

-216 EEIALIEGSWGL
+216 EEVALIEGSWGL
-228 GEAVVSGD
+228 GESVVSGD
-236 VTPDNYQVDKKDNDI
+236 VTPDNYMVDKKNDEI
-251 INVTISDKKV
+251 INVTIADKKV
-261 MYTNDENGTS
+261 MYTNDEAGTS
-271 VKVDVPEDKRKERVL
+271 VKVEVPEELREERVL
-286 SDDELIEL
+286 SDSELVEL
-294 TEMGKRVQAHYGE
+294 TNMGKKVQAHYGE

-316 KDMLFLL
+316 KGKLFLL

-329 TLGDAPAEDDDEA
+329 TLDKETEVTED
-342 SDLGDVL
+342 SDVSVDGEVI

-358 MAAGTVKIIL
+358 VASGLVKIIR
-368 DIDELDKIQD
+368 DIDELDKVED

-396 RASGIVTDEGGVTCH
+396 RAAGIITDEGGVTCH

-426 TGDATTTLKENSG
+426 TGSATSTLKEESG

-450 EGISETKEEQV
+450 EGLTEVKEE
-461 AVAGTVEAAP
+461 APIETGSAEAAP

-497 GVGLLRTEHLM
+497 GVGLLRTEHMM

-515 GKFIA
+515 GKFV
-520 DGREDELIDTIAEN
+520 DEGREDELINTIADN
-534 VQIVADAFYPRPVWY
+534 VKIVADAFYPKPVWY

-568 PREHNPMLGWRGIRR
+568 PHEHNPMLGWRGIRR

-598 KKLHEKGY
+598 KKLYDQGY
-606 TNIGIMIPLSQ
+606 TNLGIMIPLSQ
-617 NPEELKQ
+617 SPEELKK
-624 AKALCSSIGF
+624 AKELCGSIGLI
-634 EPHKDVDFGMM
+634 PHKDVDFGMM
-645 VEIPAAAIMI
+645 VEIPAAALTIE
-655 DEYIKIGLDFVSLGT
+655 DYIAVGIDFVSLGT

-691 SEEHPAVMKLIERTI
+691 TEEHPAVMKLIERTI
-706 RKCAEAGVKCSI
+706 KKCVEAGVKCSI
-718 CGQAGSVPHIV
+718 CGQAGSVPRIV
-729 EKLVEFG
+729 EKLVGYG
-736 ITSVSSNTDAIADV
+736 ITSVSSNTDAVAEV
-750 RKTVARAEQK
+750 RKTVARAEK
-760 IILDAARKRLE
+760 KLILDAARKNL

>member
-1 MNEYFQSKRSYLMY
+1 MY
-15 VKKFEELSKSDIGIA
+15 VKKFEELSKDDIGIA

-55 QAYQKFMDE
+55 QAYEYFMDE
-64 AGINDQV
+64 AGINDKV

-76 EIDINDTKALQAA
+76 ETDINDTKALQAA
-89 AEEIKQ
+89 AEEIKK
-95 IIIEAPIPDEMVMFI
+95 IIVESPIPDDLVMYI

-122 EDDTDVAIR
+122 EEDTDVAIR

-157 DEVIEY
+157 EEVIEF

-172 EARAIFYREENDF
+172 EARAIFYREENNF
-185 EHSKVLIAVVVQ
+185 EHSKVYIAVVVQ
-197 KMANADKAGVM
+197 KMAFADKAGVM

-236 VTPDNYQVDKKDNDI
+236 VTPDNYQVDKRNNEI
-251 INVTISDKKV
+251 VNVTISDKKV
-261 MYTNDENGTS
+261 MYTNDEDGTS
-271 VKVDVPEDKRKERVL
+271 VKIEVPEDKRKERVL
-286 SDDELIEL
+286 SDDELIQL
-294 TEMGKRVQAHYGE
+294 TEMGKTVQAHYGE

-329 TLGDAPAEDDDEA
+329 TLGGAEEAADDAS

-358 MAAGTVKIIL
+358 MAAGTVKIVL
-368 DIDELDKIQD
+368 DIDELDKIKD

-426 TGDATTTLKENSG
+426 TGDATTTLVENSG

-450 EGISETKEEQV
+450 DGISQTKEEAPV
-461 AVAGTVEAAP
+461 AAGTVEAAP

-520 DGREDELIDTIAEN
+520 DGREDELIDTIADN
-534 VQIVADAFYPRPVWY
+534 VQIVADAFYPKPVWY

-617 NPEELKQ
+617 SPEELKQ
-624 AKALCSSIGF
+624 AKALCSEVGF
-634 EPHKDVDFGMM
+634 EPHKDVEFGMM

-655 DEYIKIGLDFVSLGT
+655 DEYIKVGIDFVSLGT

>member
-1 MNEYFQSKRSYLMY
+1 MY
-15 VKKFEELSKSDIGIA
+15 VKKFEELSKADIGIA

-55 QAYQKFMDE
+55 QAYEYFMDE
-64 AGINDQV
+64 AGINDKV

-76 EIDINDTKALQAA
+76 ETDINDTKALQAA
-89 AEEIKQ
+89 AEEIKK
-95 IIIEAPIPDEMVMFI
+95 IIVESPIPDDLVMYI

-157 DEVIEY
+157 DEVIEF

-172 EARAIFYREENDF
+172 EARAIFYREENNF
-185 EHSKVLIAVVVQ
+185 EHSKVYIAVVVQ
-197 KMANADKAGVM
+197 KMAFADKAGVM

-236 VTPDNYQVDKKDNDI
+236 VTPDNYQVDKKNNEI

-261 MYTNDENGTS
+261 MYINDESGTS
-271 VKVDVPEDKRKERVL
+271 VKVEVPEERRKERVL
-286 SDDELIEL
+286 SDDELIQL
-294 TEMGKRVQAHYGE
+294 TEMGKTVQAHYGE

-329 TLGDAPAEDDDEA
+329 TLGGAEEAADDAS

-358 MAAGTVKIIL
+358 MAAGTVKIVL
-368 DIDELDKIQD
+368 DIDELDKIKD

-426 TGDATTTLKENSG
+426 TGDATTTLVENSG

-450 EGISETKEEQV
+450 DGISQTKEEAPV
-461 AVAGTVEAAP
+461 AAGTVEAAP

-520 DGREDELIDTIAEN
+520 DGNEDELIDTIADN

-617 NPEELKQ
+617 SPEELKQ
-624 AKALCSSIGF
+624 AKALCSEVGF
-634 EPHKDVDFGMM
+634 EPHKDVEFGMM

-655 DEYIKIGLDFVSLGT
+655 DEYIKVGIDFVSLGT